1 MRSDEIRTMQAKEE
15 KVNKILCLR
24 IKTLK
29 AIEFRRS
36 IREIW
41 EDFITKHCVCFRTC
55 ISMN

>member
-24 IKTLK
+24 IRTLK

-36 IREIW
+36 IREI
-41 EDFITKHCVCFRTC
+41 
-55 ISMN
+55 

>member
-1 MRSDEIRTMQAKEE
+1 MRSDEIRTMQSKEE

-36 IREIW
+36 IREI
-41 EDFITKHCVCFRTC
+41 
-55 ISMN
+55 